1 MFYPNV
7 STQTL
12 NFDTALI
19 KEIIQLI
26 DTHFTCAGMQD
37 YIQAWGLI
45 YICLSS
51 VPALTVVPLQFCP
64 GFGIGHPHC
73 TLQAEK
79 QQRPHVAVGR

>member
-7 STQTL
+7 SAQTL
-12 NFDTALI
+12 NFGTALI

-26 DTHFTCAGMQD
+26 DTQFTCAGKQD
-37 YIQAWGLI
+37 YIQTF
-45 YICLSS
+45 ICLSS

-64 GFGIGHPHC
+64 GFGIGHPYC
-73 TLQAEK
+73 TLQAEE